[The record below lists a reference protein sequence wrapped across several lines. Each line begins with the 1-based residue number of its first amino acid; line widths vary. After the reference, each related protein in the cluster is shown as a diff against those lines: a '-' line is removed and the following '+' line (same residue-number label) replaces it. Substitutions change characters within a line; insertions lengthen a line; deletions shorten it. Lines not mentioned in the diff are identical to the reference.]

1 MKKVVF
7 KFGLISGCIP
17 ALWFA
22 MVPLFKN
29 QELTHSM
36 AIGWVTYILAGLF
49 VFFGIKNYRDNYNGG
64 IISFGKALT
73 AGLLIALL
81 GAVVFVII
89 WEIMY
94 FNFFH
99 DMMDGFFTTEMDRMK
114 ASGASAEEI
123 EKSKAFWET
132 YKNNPLMNGLMT
144 LVEPLT
150 PSILIA
156 LISSLILMRK
166 TKKEVIA

>member
-1 MKKVVF
+1 MKKVVL

-17 ALWFA
+17 ALWFCL
-22 MVPLFKN
+22 VPFFKN
-29 QELTHSM
+29 QELSQSM
-36 AIGWVTYILAGLF
+36 AIGWVTYIAAGLF
-49 VFFGIKNYRDNYNGG
+49 VFFGIKSYRDNYNDG
-64 IISFGKALT
+64 IISFGKAFT

-99 DMMDGFFTTEMDRMK
+99 DMMDGYFTMEMDKMK

-123 EKSKAFWET
+123 EKSKAFWEM
-132 YKNNPLMNGLMT
+132 YKNNPLINGLMT

-150 PSILIA
+150 PSILIV
-156 LISSLILMRK
+156 LISSFILKRK
-166 TKKEVIA
+166 TKKEAIA

>member
-1 MKKVVF
+1 
-7 KFGLISGCIP
+7 
-17 ALWFA
+17 
-22 MVPLFKN
+22 
-29 QELTHSM
+29 M
-36 AIGWVTYILAGLF
+36 AIGWVTYIAAGLF
-49 VFFGIKNYRDNYNGG
+49 VFFGIKSYRDNYNGG

-89 WEIMY
+89 WEIMF

-99 DMMDGFFTTEMDRMK
+99 DMMDGYFTMEIDKMK
-114 ASGASAEEI
+114 ASGASAAEI
-123 EKSKAFWET
+123 EKSKEFWET

-150 PSILIA
+150 PSILITLISA
-156 LISSLILMRK
+156 LILKRK

>member
-1 MKKVVF
+1 
-7 KFGLISGCIP
+7 
-17 ALWFA
+17 
-22 MVPLFKN
+22 
-29 QELTHSM
+29 M

-49 VFFGIKNYRDNYNGG
+49 VFFGIKSYRDNYNGG
-64 IISFGKALT
+64 TISFGKALG

-94 FNFFH
+94 FNFLH
-99 DMMDGFFTTEMDRMK
+99 DMMDGYFTMEMDKMK

-123 EKSKAFWET
+123 EKSKAFWEM
-132 YKNNPLMNGLMT
+132 YRNNPLVNGLMT
-144 LVEPLT
+144 LIEPLT

-156 LISSLILMRK
+156 FISSLILMRK
-166 TKKEVIA
+166 TKKEAIA

>member
-1 MKKVVF
+1 MKNIVL

-17 ALWFA
+17 ALWFCFA
-22 MVPLFKN
+22 PLFKN
-29 QELTHSM
+29 QELSQSM
-36 AIGWVTYILAGLF
+36 VIGWVTYIAAGLF
-49 VFFGIKNYRDNYNGG
+49 VFFGIKSYRDNYNDGV
-64 IISFGKALT
+64 ISFGKALL
-73 AGLLIALL
+73 AGFLIALL

-89 WEIMY
+89 WEIMF

-99 DMMDGFFTTEMDRMK
+99 DFMDGYFTMEMDKMK
-114 ASGASAEEI
+114 ASGASADEM

-132 YKNNPLMNGLMT
+132 YKNNPLMNGLIT

-156 LISSLILMRK
+156 LISAFILKRK
-166 TKKEVIA
+166 TKKEAVA